1 MSNTTGNTARHDD
14 VVRRTW
20 NETKSALKTTEF
32 YAWIVVS
39 LAILIASAV
48 VDNADEGHTGFG
60 ADQAWLYVALVTMAY
75 ILSRGI
81 AKAGVRKPEHDD
93 DDRRD
98 GNGRSN

>member
-1 MSNTTGNTARHDD
+1 MSNPAANTTRHDSPI
-14 VVRRTW
+14 RATW

-32 YAWIVVS
+32 YAWLVVS
-39 LAILIASAV
+39 IAILIASAV

-60 ADQAWLYVALVTMAY
+60 ADQAWLYVAVVTAAY

-81 AKAGVRKPEHDD
+81 AKSGVRKPDWND

-98 GNGRSN
+98 VNGRAN